1 MEEKFFW
8 KRLTKKKG
16 LFRGVAIII
25 VDLILFFE
33 INNLH
38 NFTIVPLTFTLA
50 SIGFVIFMYGIYTIT
65 TPFNYESNNRY
76 LEKQGFKIDTPYVFL
91 YKRVLIK
98 WGKEGA
104 YVYQKNGNV
113 RWVIYDII
121 FNNEE
126 EVKDFLNNLN
136 NKNRKK
142 GKVFYAIPRD
152 PVHYM

>member
-1 MEEKFFW
+1 MF
-8 KRLTKKKG
+8 KG
-16 LFRGVAIII
+16 LAIII
-25 VDLILFFE
+25 VDFTLFFE

-50 SIGFVIFMYGIYTIT
+50 AIGFAIFMYGINTLT
-65 TPFNYESNNRY
+65 APFNYESNNKY

-91 YKRVLIK
+91 YKNVLIK

-126 EVKDFLNNLN
+126 EVRDFLNNLN
-136 NKNRKK
+136 NKNQKQ
-142 GKVFYAIPRD
+142 GKIFYAIPRD
-152 PVHYM
+152 IYNKTLNCYCN